1 MKAIGRNLI
10 VNKHKVGAA
19 KTKGGLILA
28 EKQRD
33 DIRYITADVVSVGDE
48 VAGIKAGDKIYYD
61 KHAGHG
67 IEFEGEKYIV
77 IKIQDVVVVL

>member
-1 MKAIGRNLI
+1 MKAIGKNLI
-10 VNKHKVGAA
+10 IKKHKISAA

-33 DIRYITADVVSVGDE
+33 DIRYLSARVVTVGDE
-48 VAGIKAGDKIYYD
+48 VSGVCEADEIYYD

>member
-1 MKAIGRNLI
+1 MKAIGKNLI
-10 VNKHKVGAA
+10 INKHKVGAA

-48 VAGIKAGDKIYYD
+48 VAGVNKGDKIYYD

-77 IKIQDVVVVL
+77 IKVQDVVVVL

>member
-33 DIRYITADVVSVGDE
+33 DKHPIHIAEAKEQGVCSSSYLRIVS
-48 VAGIKAGDKIYYD
+48 
-61 KHAGHG
+61 
-67 IEFEGEKYIV
+67 
-77 IKIQDVVVVL
+77 

>member
-10 VNKHKVGAA
+10 VNKHKIGSA

-33 DIRYITADVVSVGDE
+33 DIR
-48 VAGIKAGDKIYYD
+48 
-61 KHAGHG
+61 
-67 IEFEGEKYIV
+67 
-77 IKIQDVVVVL
+77 

>member
-10 VNKHKVGAA
+10 IKKEKIGAA
-19 KTKGGLILA
+19 KTKGGLLLA

-33 DIRYITADVVSVGDE
+33 DIRYVLADVVNVGDE
-48 VAGIKAGDKIYYD
+48 VAGIKENDKIYYD

-67 IEFEGEKYIV
+67 IEYKGEKYHV
-77 IKIQDVVVVL
+77 IKVQDVVVVL

>member
-1 MKAIGRNLI
+1 MKAIGENLI

-33 DIRYITADVVSVGDE
+33 DIRYITADVISVGDE
-48 VAGIKAGDKIYYD
+48 VAGVKAGDKIYYD